1 MKAERFLQRGFGS
14 YKKVGSQY
22 ELKRYYVQ
30 NAYGTYWTAKKEEI
44 FRLCKETIV
53 KGEPCVS
60 LERWRIR
67 ILYDIELNGST

>member
-1 MKAERFLQRGFGS
+1 MKTERFLQRGFGS

-44 FRLCKETIV
+44 FH
-53 KGEPCVS
+53 
-60 LERWRIR
+60 
-67 ILYDIELNGST
+67 